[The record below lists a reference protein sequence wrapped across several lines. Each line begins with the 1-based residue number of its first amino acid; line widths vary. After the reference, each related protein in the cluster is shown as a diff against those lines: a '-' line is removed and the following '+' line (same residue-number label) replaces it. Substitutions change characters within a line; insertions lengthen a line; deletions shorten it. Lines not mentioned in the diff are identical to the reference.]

1 VRCLET
7 PIAMQSEGDA
17 MIDDETRRV
26 AAAPAPRPSLALLG
40 TETLRASWEAMRHLT
55 AAQRAGLRGDGH
67 TVILFPGLC
76 SDARALWALKRHLN
90 RHGMRAIDW
99 GRGWNTGPSGDVDLW
114 LASLTHS
121 VFARA
126 DVGPSERVSMVGWSL
141 GGFYAREIA
150 KLAPQRVRRVVTIG
164 TPFNAAQGATNVGWL
179 YRLVNREAGDATH
192 LNERLSAPPPVA
204 TTSIYSRRDGVVAWQ
219 ACVHSGQHAQVREIE
234 VEGSHLGMGWNSAVL
249 DLVSQELMRP
259 PFPRPRSNV

>member
-1 VRCLET
+1 
-7 PIAMQSEGDA
+7 
-17 MIDDETRRV
+17 
-26 AAAPAPRPSLALLG
+26 
-40 TETLRASWEAMRHLT
+40 
-55 AAQRAGLRGDGH
+55 
-67 TVILFPGLC
+67 
-76 SDARALWALKRHLN
+76 
-90 RHGMRAIDW
+90 MRAIDW

-150 KLAPQRVRRVVTIG
+150 KLVPQRVRRVVTIG

-179 YRLVNREAGDATH
+179 YRLLNRAAGDATH

-219 ACVHSGQHAQVREIE
+219 ACVHNGQHAQVREIE